1 MFLFSRAFTS
11 NAVLTQVEYI
21 YTMRYAGQYDIMWKK
36 EQKKSQ
42 INNTVTDWI
51 LGQTYGPEDKKNT

>member
-21 YTMRYAGQYDIMWKK
+21 CTMRYAGQYDIMWNK

-42 INNTVTDWI
+42 INNTATNWI
-51 LGQTYGPEDKKNT
+51 LGQTYGPEDKNVT